1 MNKTHDS
8 IDYLDF
14 VQICHLLI
22 IKNTFF
28 LQILTSNLYR
38 IVFTKKQE
46 LYAIVR
52 VRVSNIDKYV
62 RSNLFYNLFFQARV
76 QTRTI

>member
-22 IKNTFF
+22 IKNIF